1 MYLCNRVKKYVK
13 LIIKAMIND
22 LEEEIER
29 KKREISDFLR
39 ILKFTSL
46 SEKGKERRLD
56 YLLDDLSRLMKKRK

>member
-13 LIIKAMIND
+13 LIIKAMVND

-39 ILKFTSL
+39 ISKFTSL